1 MCRKKD
7 RDIEV
12 QFKELLTLFGDVL
25 NGSKDFHIV
34 NIPQL
39 GYLSITGE
47 FLPGEDSETVLSR
60 LLFYQYYPSPL
71 DMADGLMENLRWQWY
86 MQNNKPVCTDDYE
99 SILEMDAELL
109 KENYPDYFYMIEYY
123 VLEISKVLGAVYKES
138 KVKNDSELF

>member
-86 MQNNKPVCTDDYE
+86 MQNNKPVCTDDYK
-99 SILEMDAELL
+99 SILETDAEPP

-123 VLEISKVLGAVYKES
+123 VLEISKVLGVAYKEN
-138 KVKNDSELF
+138 KVKND

>member
-86 MQNNKPVCTDDYE
+86 MQNNKPVCTDDYK
-99 SILEMDAELL
+99 SILETDAEPP

-123 VLEISKVLGAVYKES
+123 VLEISKVLGAAYKEN
-138 KVKNDSELF
+138 KVKND

>member
-7 RDIEV
+7 RGIEV
-12 QFKELLTLFGDVL
+12 QFKKLLTLFGDVL

-86 MQNNKPVCTDDYE
+86 MQNNKPVCTDDYK
-99 SILEMDAELL
+99 SILETDAELP

-123 VLEISKVLGAVYKES
+123 VLEISKVLGVAYKEN
-138 KVKNDSELF
+138 KVKND

>member
-12 QFKELLTLFGDVL
+12 QFKELLSLFGDVL

-86 MQNNKPVCTDDYE
+86 MQNNKSVCTDDYK
-99 SILEMDAELL
+99 SILEMDAELP

-123 VLEISKVLGAVYKES
+123 VLEISKVLGVAYKEN
-138 KVKNDSELF
+138 KVKND